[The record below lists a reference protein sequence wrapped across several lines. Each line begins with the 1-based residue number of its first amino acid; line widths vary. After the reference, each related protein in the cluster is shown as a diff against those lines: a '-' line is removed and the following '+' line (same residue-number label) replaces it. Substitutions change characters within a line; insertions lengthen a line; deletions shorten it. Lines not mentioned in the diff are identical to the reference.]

1 MRVTKVKKFQLPF
14 NSRLVNGD
22 KQTTPIS
29 VNISKVD
36 ICLATLTETNQRD
49 NACTNLMLSQMLTSL
64 RLIFDCRLNAEMY
77 KLHLRLNIKPH
88 LLSRKTII

>member
-49 NACTNLMLSQMLTSL
+49 NACTNLPN
-64 RLIFDCRLNAEMY
+64 R
-77 KLHLRLNIKPH
+77 KPNVN
-88 LLSRKTII
+88 LFKIDF